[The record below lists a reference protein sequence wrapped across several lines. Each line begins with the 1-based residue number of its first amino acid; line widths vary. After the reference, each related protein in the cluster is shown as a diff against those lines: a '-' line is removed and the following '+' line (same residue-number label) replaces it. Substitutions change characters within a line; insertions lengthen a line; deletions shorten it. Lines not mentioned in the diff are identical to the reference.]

1 MIYMICYDI
10 SNPKRLQKTART
22 LENFGLRVQK
32 SFFQCEMSAA
42 KLDEVRRALLGI
54 INLTEDSLFIYPL
67 CEDCSGK
74 ALTDGQGDLIKL
86 ETFEI
91 L

>member
-10 SNPKRLQKTART
+10 ASPRRLSRVARV
-22 LENFGLRVQK
+22 LEDFGVRVQY
-32 SFFQCEMSAA
+32 SFFQCEISAERLREL
-42 KLDEVRRALLGI
+42 KQRLLKEI
-54 INLTEDSLFIYPL
+54 HLKEDSLFIYPL
-67 CEDCSGK
+67 CEDCLRK
-74 ALTDGQGDLIKL
+74 ARTDGKGELIKL